1 MTSNGTIKVD
11 KHIYYVGQQFAKQQV
26 LIHVDAQQQFH
37 ITSDGEHLKSLDIL
51 GLHYQQM
58 DFQSYLITMKAEA
71 RAIERHRM
79 AMEVA

>member
-1 MTSNGTIKVD
+1 MPTVMYATS
-11 KHIYYVGQQFAKQQV
+11 
-26 LIHVDAQQQFH
+26 QFH

-51 GLHYQQM
+51 GLHYQPM

-79 AMEVA
+79 AMWYKVGEVA